1 MESFRK
7 LGRVTGALCLTAML
21 VTAGN
26 GYAADDLNAAL
37 RRLDAAAVKFK
48 SAEAEIVWDNVQTE
62 PLPDTDT
69 QTGNAVFERKN
80 GQLSVALHIKTENDK
95 PYVKEVAYTGGAL
108 SFYEPQQK
116 RMSVY
121 QAGQNRAAFETLLTL
136 GFGASGQEL
145 EKAWKVS
152 YGGAEKL
159 NGISVTR
166 LELIPKD
173 EQVKKNVS
181 KAILWLDLDRG
192 VALRQRFLSPD
203 GNYREV
209 TYKNL
214 KLNVMVPGD
223 AFQIRA
229 ASGTQVQNH

>member
-1 MESFRK
+1 MEMI
-7 LGRVTGALCLTAML
+7 GRGIRAVALAGL
-21 VTAGN
+21 VLVAGGMN
-26 GYAADDLNAAL
+26 ARAAEDLNSAL

-62 PLPDTDT
+62 PLPDKDT
-69 QTGNAVFERKN
+69 QTGNAVFERKG
-80 GQLSVALHIKTENDK
+80 GQLSVALHIKTENGR

-136 GFGASGQEL
+136 GFGASGREL
-145 EKAWKVS
+145 EKAWAVS
-152 YGGAEKL
+152 MGGAETL
-159 NGISVTR
+159 NGVAVTR

-173 EQVKKNVS
+173 EQVRKNVS

-223 AFQIRA
+223 AFQIHP